1 MGKSP
6 AFQFYT
12 GDWMK
17 DTNLRICSPA
27 ARGVLADLLCLMWE
41 SEKRGVLRAN
51 SRAIS
56 IKKLSKSIA
65 GCTPKLIK
73 ELVDNRVVRIARKD
87 GALYSKRQV
96 RDELKRRH
104 KSQNGQKG
112 GKQNPSKPPSKS
124 KAKRGSSSSSS
135 SSSSIKKE
143 TTTTRVVV
151 VDDSDG
157 VPFAQSRPDSGQH
170 WFVGHIGRLI
180 ARIRESGTAIPHL
193 DTDALEE
200 MARKTPDD
208 DLQQV
213 DTAVVRSAWD
223 AYWEAAKKRAKSG
236 KRAHWKVDWYLVPAL
251 NDKLSGLSQ
260 VKPGNHLAEREAAEK
275 AKRKAEDEAQK
286 RAALETGR
294 QVKAFRELPQAEQ
307 AKWKSKVNEGTS
319 FKASGENLERMAAAA
334 SRFQDGV
341 VLDLGDTDARRK

>member
-135 SSSSIKKE
+135 SSSSIKTKSKTPLPPKGENRFIAECGIEFPENLRTEEFLTTWREWE
-143 TTTTRVVV
+143 TDRKRRGKKLTVGGVERQFKRLAREGPNRAIQIVDTSIESGWTRLVY
-151 VDDSDG
+151 DG
-157 VPFAQSRPDSGQH
+157 VKNGNSGPSTNQKNTFADQQSRFGET
-170 WFVGHIGRLI
+170 I
-180 ARIRESGTAIPHL
+180 
-193 DTDALEE
+193 
-200 MARKTPDD
+200 
-208 DLQQV
+208 
-213 DTAVVRSAWD
+213 
-223 AYWEAAKKRAKSG
+223 
-236 KRAHWKVDWYLVPAL
+236 
-251 NDKLSGLSQ
+251 
-260 VKPGNHLAEREAAEK
+260 
-275 AKRKAEDEAQK
+275 ED
-286 RAALETGR
+286 
-294 QVKAFRELPQAEQ
+294 
-307 AKWKSKVNEGTS
+307 
-319 FKASGENLERMAAAA
+319 
-334 SRFQDGV
+334 
-341 VLDLGDTDARRK
+341 